1 MMIWK
6 KIKIPIINK
15 YVWSNK
21 WNITIKKE
29 FTETNLKSL
38 QKAFVYI
45 ESNLIDSDGGMYLT
59 VDSLIEINYIIADS
73 NKTALIKVNVKPYGF
88 DKKNLDKELIEDKL
102 YQIIDYFNEIY
113 ICKVLFITLKQN
125 TTILW
130 WEWLN
135 A

>member
-45 ESNLIDSDGGMYLT
+45 ESNLIDSDGVMYKI
-59 VDSLIEINYIIADS
+59 VDSLIEIN
-73 NKTALIKVNVKPYGF
+73 NVITSW
-88 DKKNLDKELIEDKL
+88 N
-102 YQIIDYFNEIY
+102 N
-113 ICKVLFITLKQN
+113 ITL
-125 TTILW
+125 IMLF
-130 WEWLN
+130 
-135 A
+135 